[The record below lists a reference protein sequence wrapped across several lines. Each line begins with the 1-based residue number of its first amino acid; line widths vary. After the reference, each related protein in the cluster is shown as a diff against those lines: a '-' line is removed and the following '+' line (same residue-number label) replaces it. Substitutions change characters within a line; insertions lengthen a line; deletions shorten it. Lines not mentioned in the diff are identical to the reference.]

1 MTHEVPP
8 TLPPDAAATAACA
21 CSSAPPHP
29 PVAGPGPSSR
39 PAVTEDADVI
49 VVGAGPA
56 GSATA
61 AYLARAGVDVLVLEK
76 ASFPREKVCGDG
88 LTPRAVKALV
98 GMGVP
103 VGEQDGWVRNK
114 GLRIIGG
121 GVRLELPW
129 PELSSYPGYG
139 LVRTR
144 LDFDEI
150 LARTAQKAGAR
161 LLEGVTVTG
170 PVLDDSG
177 RITGVTARPAGA
189 AGEPERSYRARV
201 VVAADGN
208 SSRLSLAMGLS
219 KRDDRPM
226 GVAVRTYYTS
236 PRHQD
241 DYLESWL
248 DLWDGENLLPGY
260 GWIFGMGD
268 GTSNVG
274 LGMLNTSSSFGNV
287 DYRDLLRRWL
297 AGMPSEWGYLEE
309 NRTQPIRGAALPMGF
324 NRTPHYTR
332 GLLLAGDAGGMVN
345 PFNGEGIPY
354 ALESGELAAQ
364 VIAQALARPDAAGA
378 ERVLMSYPQA
388 LKAAY
393 GGYYT
398 LGRRFVQAIGN
409 PKVMQFATK
418 YGMPRP
424 ALMRITLKLLA
435 NLTEPRGGHATDR
448 VIHALSKMTAVRHRQ
463 SSRLA
468 AEIEIWRR
476 GKEAPHAELVRS
488 DPGARRPGRRLR
500 DLLARAGGLYWPEA
514 LEPRETGRLRVRDR
528 ADPAA
533 ERQPVPGEVLPDG
546 DAVHPLRHRDRVPLP
561 VGRGV

>member
-1 MTHEVPP
+1 
-8 TLPPDAAATAACA
+8 
-21 CSSAPPHP
+21 
-29 PVAGPGPSSR
+29 
-39 PAVTEDADVI
+39 

-61 AYLARAGVDVLVLEK
+61 SYLARAGVDVLLLEK
-76 ASFPREKVCGDG
+76 AQFPREKVCGDG
-88 LTPRAVKALV
+88 LTPRAVKALI

-114 GLRIIGG
+114 GMRIIGA

-170 PVLDDSG
+170 PVLDDDG
-177 RITGVTARPAGA
+177 RITGVTTRSTDAGRA
-189 AGEPERSYRARV
+189 ERSYRARV

-226 GVAVRTYYTS
+226 GVAVRTYYTT
-236 PRHQD
+236 PRHDD

-248 DLWDGENLLPGY
+248 DLWDGPRQLPGY

-274 LGMLNTSSSFGNV
+274 LGLLNTSASFQNI
-287 DYRDLLRRWL
+287 DYRVLLRRWL
-297 AGMPSEWGYLEE
+297 DGMPAEWGFTEE
-309 NRTQPIRGAALPMGF
+309 NRTKPVRGAALPMGF

-332 GLLLAGDAGGMVN
+332 GLLLAGDSGGMVN
-345 PFNGEGIPY
+345 PFNGEGIAY
-354 ALESGELAAQ
+354 ALESGEIAAR
-364 VIAQALARPDAAGA
+364 VIVQALARPAAADA
-378 ERVLMSYPQA
+378 ERVLQAYPRI
-388 LKAAY
+388 LKDSY

-398 LGRRFVQAIGN
+398 LGRLFVEIIGK
-409 PKVMQFATK
+409 PSFMQFATRHGVK
-418 YGMPRP
+418 RP
-424 ALMRITLKLLA
+424 AVMRFTMKLLG
-435 NLTEPRGGHATDR
+435 NLTETRGGDPVDR
-448 VIHALSKMTAVRHRQ
+448 LINAVSKMT
-463 SSRLA
+463 
-468 AEIEIWRR
+468 
-476 GKEAPHAELVRS
+476 
-488 DPGARRPGRRLR
+488 
-500 DLLARAGGLYWPEA
+500 
-514 LEPRETGRLRVRDR
+514 
-528 ADPAA
+528 PAA
-533 ERQPVPGEVLPDG
+533 
-546 DAVHPLRHRDRVPLP
+546 
-561 VGRGV
+561 